1 MSPQELE
8 LMQMKI
14 KTEVSLTLI
23 RGLYTCLANISPS
36 ARLGVEKIFSNLR
49 QEHSLV
55 VIKGLAPEY
64 SDMVAA
70 EAQEALEDVLKYI
83 ESGFHS

>member
-14 KTEVSLTLI
+14 KTEVLLTLL
-23 RGLYTCLANISPS
+23 RGLYTCLANISPD
-36 ARLGVEKIFSNLR
+36 ARLAVVKIFSNLR
-49 QEHSLV
+49 KEHSLIA
-55 VIKGLAPEY
+55 IKGVPAEY

-70 EAQEALEDVLKYI
+70 EAQEALDDVLKYI